1 MAALRVFSRF
11 YPEIIGGA
19 GLLGFLL
26 PGFFGGLRSGHID
39 DDFRDF
45 VAGLGNTAEEEVAN
59 ISHDSG
65 AARRGETR
73 SWETRMRRRESTSS
87 TSPAVSNFF
96 SSPTRAVLRSASSRT
111 RRSRKW
117 WAQRPA

>member
-1 MAALRVFSRF
+1 MLPVGGCARCGARSSCLTGPGGADGSAAGFSRF

-65 AARRGETR
+65 AARGNAIL
-73 SWETRMRRRESTSS
+73 ETRMRRRESTSL
-87 TSPAVSNFF
+87 TSPA
-96 SSPTRAVLRSASSRT
+96 
-111 RRSRKW
+111 
-117 WAQRPA
+117 

>member
-1 MAALRVFSRF
+1 MAALRVFSCF

-19 GLLGFLL
+19 RLLGFLL

-65 AARRGETR
+65 AARG
-73 SWETRMRRRESTSS
+73 
-87 TSPAVSNFF
+87 N
-96 SSPTRAVLRSASSRT
+96 AVLGDQDEEAREHVVDFAGSFKFLPLT
-111 RRSRKW
+111 DE
-117 WAQRPA
+117 